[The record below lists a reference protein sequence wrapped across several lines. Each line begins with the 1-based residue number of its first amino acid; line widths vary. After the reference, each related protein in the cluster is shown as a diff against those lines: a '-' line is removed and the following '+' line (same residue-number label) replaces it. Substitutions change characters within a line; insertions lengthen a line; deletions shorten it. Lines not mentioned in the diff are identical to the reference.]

1 MNPSNQELMKAS
13 MEETSDVTSD
23 VNKQELL
30 KQFEG
35 VRRITKICLILT
47 WVVIVCYECNQGVT
61 WMSGLKAILFLI
73 ITWQLWWIE
82 PQK

>member
-1 MNPSNQELMKAS
+1 MNPSNQEIIKTNMEDAS
-13 MEETSDVTSD
+13 GSSSD
-23 VNKQELL
+23 KHQQELL

-35 VRRITKICLILT
+35 VKRVTKAGLILT
-47 WVVIVCYECNQGVT
+47 WVVFVCGEYSQGVT
-61 WMSGLKAILFLI
+61 WMSGLKAILFLM